1 MMSKTLKRFSKR
13 NQLVSKTLNI
23 LFLSFLLI
31 AISCSDDE
39 TTTPIDT
46 APNRALKYL
55 ALGDSY
61 TKGEAVCDA
70 CKFPSQLQDSLQNY
84 LPTNEVISLKVIA
97 QTGWTTTNLKS
108 AIANEN
114 LTADYDLVTL
124 LIGVN
129 NQYQNKPFLLYEQE
143 FPELLNTAITLA
155 KGDLNRVI
163 VVSIPDY
170 AYTLIGLGGNE
181 DLISSQI
188 DQYNF
193 FAKNHTE
200 SLGVTFVNI
209 TDITRQGLVN
219 PALVA
224 YDNLHPSELAYTK
237 FVERLL
243 PIAKTKLAI
252 D

>member
-1 MMSKTLKRFSKR
+1 MNNALNFFMCLFFS
-13 NQLVSKTLNI
+13 VSL
-23 LFLSFLLI
+23 
-31 AISCSDDE
+31 SCSDDDDIAIPIE
-39 TTTPIDT
+39 NTPSVY
-46 APNRALKYL
+46 LKYL

-84 LPTNEVISLKVIA
+84 LTPNEIISLKVVA
-97 QTGWTTTNLKS
+97 QTGWTTTNLKT

-114 LTADYDLVTL
+114 LNAEYDLVTL

-129 NQYQNKPFLLYEQE
+129 NQYQNKPFSLYEQE

-170 AYTLIGLGGNE
+170 AYTLVGLGGNE

-209 TDITRQGLVN
+209 TDITRQGLAN

-224 YDNLHPSELAYTK
+224 YDNLHPSELAYTE
-237 FVERLL
+237 FVERIL
-243 PIAKTKLAI
+243 PIAKSKLDI

>member
-1 MMSKTLKRFSKR
+1 MDTTSTRFFKLNSFKAIYLK
-13 NQLVSKTLNI
+13 
-23 LFLSFLLI
+23 LLLCTFCFI
-31 AISCSDDE
+31 TYSCSDDE
-39 TTTPIDT
+39 STPPVATIPNTT
-46 APNRALKYL
+46 LKYL

-61 TKGEAVCDA
+61 TIGEAVCDA

-84 LPTNEVISLKVIA
+84 LATNQVISLKVVA
-97 QTGWTTTNLKS
+97 QTGWTTTNLKT
-108 AIANEN
+108 AIINEN
-114 LTADYDLVTL
+114 LNPEYDLVTL

-129 NQYQNKPFLLYEQE
+129 NQYQNKPFSLYEQE

-155 KGDLNRVI
+155 KGNLNRVI

-170 AYTLIGLGGNE
+170 AYTLFGLGGNE
-181 DLISSQI
+181 ELISSQI
-188 DQYNF
+188 DQYNL

-200 SLGVTFVNI
+200 SFGVTFVNI
-209 TDITRQGLVN
+209 TGITRQGLAN

-243 PIAKTKLAI
+243 PIAKTKMNI

>member
-1 MMSKTLKRFSKR
+1 MAATFTRFPKLDAFQAIYLK
-13 NQLVSKTLNI
+13 
-23 LFLSFLLI
+23 FLLCTFFFI
-31 AISCSDDE
+31 AYSCSDDE
-39 TTTPIDT
+39 TTPPIAT
-46 APNRALKYL
+46 VPNITIKYL

-84 LPTNEVISLKVIA
+84 LTPNEVINLKVVA
-97 QTGWTTTNLKS
+97 QTGWTTTNLKT
-108 AIANEN
+108 AIVNEN
-114 LTADYDLVTL
+114 LNAEYDLVTL

-129 NQYQNKPFLLYEQE
+129 NQYQNKPFSLYEQE

-155 KGDLNRVI
+155 KGNLNRVI

-188 DQYNF
+188 DQYNL

-200 SLGVTFVNI
+200 SLGITFVNI

-243 PIAKTKLAI
+243 PIAKIKLGI

>member
-1 MMSKTLKRFSKR
+1 MMSKTLKRFSKS
-13 NQLVSKTLNI
+13 NQIVSKTLNI

-39 TTTPIDT
+39 TTTSIDT
-46 APNRALKYL
+46 APNRTLKYL

-61 TKGEAVCDA
+61 TKGEAVCDS

-84 LPTNEVISLKVIA
+84 LTASEVVVLKVIA
-97 QTGWTTTNLKS
+97 QTGWTTTNLKT

-114 LTADYDLVTL
+114 LTANYDLVTL

-129 NQYQNKPFLLYEQE
+129 NQYQNKPFSIYEQE

-188 DQYNF
+188 DQYNL
-193 FAKNHTE
+193 FAKNLAE
-200 SLGVTFVNI
+200 SMGITFINI
-209 TDITRQGLVN
+209 TDITRQGLAN

>member
-1 MMSKTLKRFSKR
+1 MAATFKWLSKI
-13 NQLVSKTLNI
+13 VSFRSIALT
-23 LFLSFLLI
+23 SLLCAFFFI
-31 AISCSDDE
+31 SYSCSEDE
-39 TTTPIDT
+39 TIPPVNTDPIIT
-46 APNRALKYL
+46 LKYL

-84 LPTNEVISLKVIA
+84 LNSNEEISLKVIA

-114 LTADYDLVTL
+114 LTATYDLVTL

-129 NQYQNKPFLLYEQE
+129 NQYQNKPFSIYEQE

-188 DQYNF
+188 DQYNL

-209 TDITRQGLVN
+209 TDITRQGLLN

-243 PIAKTKLAI
+243 PIVKTTLAI